1 MSALGSVS
9 GMGID
14 RLTDQVEK
22 EARDLRILL
31 AVIERGPIGIGR
43 LAEDTDVPEHKV
55 RYSLRM
61 LENDG
66 LVEPTP
72 QGAVATDDVDEIITD
87 MNAGIDRLVD
97 RLEALKTVA
106 REPAGS

>member
-1 MSALGSVS
+1 M
-9 GMGID
+9 GMD

-31 AVIERGPIGIGR
+31 AVIDHGPIGIVRISEETGI
-43 LAEDTDVPEHKV
+43 PEHKV

-66 LVEPTP
+66 LIEPTP
-72 QGAVATDDVDEIITD
+72 QGAVATEDVDELVAE
-87 MNAGIDRLVD
+87 MNAGLDSLVA
-97 RLEALKTVA
+97 RLEALKGL
-106 REPAGS
+106 PAEVPAE